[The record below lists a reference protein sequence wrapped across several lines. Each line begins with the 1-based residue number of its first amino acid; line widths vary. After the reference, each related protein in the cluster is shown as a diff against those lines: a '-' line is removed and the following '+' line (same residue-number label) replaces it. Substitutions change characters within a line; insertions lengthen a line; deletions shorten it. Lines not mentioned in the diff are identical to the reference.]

1 VKDEQLVAL
10 TQLKGTSWYQGKDLV
25 KDYIDQFSELMDV
38 VEYLDDKAIV
48 IKFCKGLDPNI
59 QNMVA
64 TLGECPPKIDEPER
78 WFKAVQK
85 VSQNWDANE
94 AFLESTLPK
103 TFPPPQPTFI
113 TVRQPLIPVHPT
125 NPPEPSP

>member
-1 VKDEQLVAL
+1 MCSEQRSGRCHYKHWQGAFKHEFKEVFCMKDEQLTAL
-10 TQLKGTSWYQGKDLV
+10 TKLKGTSWYQGKDLV

-64 TLGECPPKIDEPER
+64 TLGECK
-78 WFKAVQK
+78 
-85 VSQNWDANE
+85 
-94 AFLESTLPK
+94 
-103 TFPPPQPTFI
+103 
-113 TVRQPLIPVHPT
+113 
-125 NPPEPSP
+125 